1 MSVTIVVPPAGAA
14 PQDSPLMTEHKLGDY
29 PEFQAF
35 FRRGFDLDTVGLS
48 QPGCVQAPSGKL
60 YLLVFLGRSGEAFP
74 SGVEIHPVVNG
85 AGSLDAETADRD
97 LSAILQ
103 WTIEESKGD
112 WQPAAK
118 GVRRKARARG

>member
-1 MSVTIVVPPAGAA
+1 LTVTIVTPPTATSALTT
-14 PQDSPLMTEHKLGDY
+14 PLMTEHKLGDY

-48 QPGCVQAPSGKL
+48 QPGCVRAESGRL

-74 SGVEIHPVVNG
+74 SGVEIHPLANG
-85 AGSLDAETADRD
+85 TAIVDVETADRD

-103 WTIEESKGD
+103 WTIEGSKSD
-112 WQPAAK
+112 WQPVTTAK
-118 GVRRKARARG
+118 RRAKARG

>member
-1 MSVTIVVPPAGAA
+1 MPVTIVAAPAGAA
-14 PQDSPLMTEHKLGDY
+14 PQPSPLMTEHQLGAY

-48 QPGCVQAPSGKL
+48 QPGCVRADSGSL

-74 SGVEIHPVVNG
+74 SGLEIHPL
-85 AGSLDAETADRD
+85 ASGSGSIDAETADRD

-103 WTIEESKGD
+103 WTIEGSKAD
-112 WQPAAK
+112 WQPATAP
-118 GVRRKARARG
+118 RRKTRAQA